1 MADRSP
7 FRTLIETPEY
17 TGQLTYLAVK
27 YSPELIEGTLM
38 GLQWGIAT
46 NPEGYER
53 VTGNIS
59 EAKGRSF
66 NTGIPSLRIFFQIK
80 DADNVLLL
88 WVEEISSI
96 EEMWPES

>member
-27 YSPELIEGTLM
+27 YSPELIEGALM

-53 VTGNIS
+53 V
-59 EAKGRSF
+59 
-66 NTGIPSLRIFFQIK
+66 IK